1 MDDEQSA
8 PVVNDDIPAGDEI
21 LSALSDT
28 EDQPVEP
35 TEQVEET
42 QVEEDAPDAE
52 AQPEGEDSQEE
63 EAEDLQAEADPKE
76 EARKWYEERQK
87 ARAEQAQRAQEAGE
101 EYINQAD
108 DEVEQRLRT
117 VEAREYERTVD
128 NNLNTLVTEFEHVKA
143 NPDLQLFNPENKDTF
158 NQKAYDKALRDYNAG
173 YLNYD
178 ENGNLIGIKGSLYEH
193 LTETAELLKD
203 AVNNGA
209 VQQVRATRKMRTN
222 ADTKPAA
229 PPKEARKDEILDIL
243 SSD

>member
-128 NNLNTLVTEFEHVKA
+128 NNLNTLVTEFERVKA

-193 LTETAELLKD
+193 LTETAELLKEI
-203 AVNNGA
+203 G
-209 VQQVRATRKMRTN
+209 RAHV
-222 ADTKPAA
+222 
-229 PPKEARKDEILDIL
+229 
-243 SSD
+243 

>member
-28 EDQPVEP
+28 EDVTVEP

-42 QVEEDAPDAE
+42 QVEEDAPEAE
-52 AQPEGEDSQEE
+52 AQPEGEDSQEG
-63 EAEDLQAEADPKE
+63 EAEELQADADPKE

-87 ARAEQAQRAQEAGE
+87 ARAEQAQRAQLAGE

-128 NNLNTLVTEFEHVKA
+128 NNLNTLVTEFERAKA
-143 NPDLQLFNPENKDTF
+143 NPDLQIFNPENQESF

-229 PPKEARKDEILDIL
+229 PPKEAQKDAILDIL